1 METHSNGIL
10 QKTIKTYQN
19 TKISIM
25 KKVTEASNIGDENG
39 FLDNGFIKSQIE
51 SLKKEYAFIQ
61 NEVSVLT
68 NLDDRQN
75 VEKLRAY
82 RDRQEELLFLM
93 AFYASNSFQ
102 NIDYCLELTK
112 NMNTDFTEC
121 LQALKAYH
129 EGEFLHALQLFYHYF
144 HRKQALLEH
153 YLINKTYGTL
163 LFQENEYAQAKIFL
177 QKAVEKRPEDIELH
191 KLLKEIYEQLHL
203 DLEKRVETDILS
215 LLGGLS

>member
-10 QKTIKTYQN
+10 KKAIENFQN
-19 TKISIM
+19 TKISMM
-25 KKVTEASNIGDENG
+25 KKVIDASHIVDENE
-39 FLDNGFIKSQIE
+39 FLDNGFIKSQID

-68 NLDDRQN
+68 SLNDRKN
-75 VEKLRAY
+75 GEKIRAY
-82 RDRQEELLFLM
+82 RDRQEELLFLI

-112 NMNTDFTEC
+112 NMNTDFAEC
-121 LQALKAYH
+121 LHALKAYH
-129 EGEFLHALQLFYHYF
+129 QGDFLQALQLFYHYF

-153 YLINKTYGTL
+153 YLINKIYGTL
-163 LFQENEYAQAKIFL
+163 LFQEKEYAQAKIFL

-203 DLEKRVETDILS
+203 NLGKKVETDILS